1 MSVLN
6 TMGGAATVTLGACT
20 SDRQLSS
27 RDRDGI
33 TKCLDTLLDCA
44 LVLFTHSIAAVFIF
58 VPFEN
63 TSSKI
68 IIKPIVIII
77 CV

>member
-1 MSVLN
+1 MR
-6 TMGGAATVTLGACT
+6 GAATLGACT
-20 SDRQLSS
+20 GDRKLSS

-33 TKCLDTLLDCA
+33 TKCLDALLDCA

-63 TSSKI
+63 TS
-68 IIKPIVIII
+68 
-77 CV
+77 